1 MMKPIDL
8 RLLVVEDDPKDV
20 ELEIA
25 ELEANG
31 FHCQWQRVE
40 TREAYLAGLCSEEY
54 DLILSDYTLPAFDGL
69 TALSLLLQQEKE
81 IPFILVSGTVGEEF
95 AINSLKAGATDYV
108 LKERLSRLAPVV
120 YRALEEQQE
129 RQERKRVEQQLRTV
143 NARFRA
149 IVETAKDAIIT
160 TDSQGFVKDW
170 NPAAERVFGYT
181 AQEMKGRLV
190 THMLPERNRK
200 ERFDSLRELVSGGG
214 QKRFGNTVE
223 STGLRQNGTEFPMDL
238 SLASWT
244 DSEEIYYTA
253 IIRDITER
261 KQVEE
266 SLRQHNLELEQFNKM
281 ATGRELRM
289 IELKQEINGLC
300 RELGREAPYA

>member
-1 MMKPIDL
+1 MNKPIDL
-8 RLLVVEDDPKDV
+8 RLLIVEDDPNDA

-31 FHCQWQRVE
+31 FHCQWDRVE
-40 TREAYLAGLCSEEY
+40 TREAYLEGLTRTDY

-69 TALSLLLQQEKE
+69 TALGLLSQQKQE

-108 LKERLSRLAPVV
+108 LKERISRLAPVV
-120 YRALEEQQE
+120 HRALEEHRE
-129 RQERKRVEQQLRTV
+129 RQERKQAQQQLLSV

-149 IVETAKDAIIT
+149 IVETANDAIIT
-160 TDSQGFVKDW
+160 TDSMGIVQDW
-170 NPAAERVFGYT
+170 NPAAKQVFGYS
-181 AQEMKGRLV
+181 AKEMEGRTV
-190 THMLPERNRK
+190 TCILPERYRNDRYHN
-200 ERFDSLRELVSGGG
+200 LRELISDCEQERV
-214 QKRFGNTVE
+214 GNTME
-223 STGLRQNGTEFPMDL
+223 LTGIRKDGTEFPMDL

-289 IELKQEINGLC
+289 IELKQEINALC